1 MSKPKKTEYEVG
13 YAKPPKETRFKKGQ
27 SGNAAGR
34 PKGKLNLATVVEQAM
49 NATVVV
55 NEGGQRQTKSK
66 LEVALTQLMNKAA
79 SGDLKAIRM
88 AIGLAPGNNT
98 SDADNQTP
106 DRLADRELAKKLAAR
121 LLVGFASRPETNPD
135 EQTPD

>member
-1 MSKPKKTEYEVG
+1 MSKPKKSDYDVG
-13 YAKPPKETRFKKGQ
+13 YGKPPKETRFKKGQ
-27 SGNAAGR
+27 SGNVAGR
-34 PKGKLNLATVVEQAM
+34 PKGKLNLATVVERAM

-66 LEVALTQLMNKAA
+66 LEVAITQLMNKAA

-88 AIGLAPGNNT
+88 AVGLVPGNAT

-106 DRLADRELAKKLAAR
+106 DRQADRELAKKLAAR
-121 LLVGFASRPETNPD
+121 LFGGFLSNAGGNLNEQAPD
-135 EQTPD
+135 